1 MRFSLPVL
9 PEPSLRSLP
18 SSRAIAWTMAVALA
32 VFTIAAVATLTV
44 NGGRGA
50 GAGAPGRTLAVDL
63 WAARR
68 AASLRAPAL
77 TPLAWSLTHA
87 GGTIGLTLLTAAIAP
102 ALALRGLG
110 AQAVI
115 LVASMS
121 GASILTLALKGVFSR
136 PRLGAEF
143 RLGPPLRTAA
153 FPSGHS
159 LNTAVF
165 MALLA
170 GFVLISAASRAARA
184 GAVAAAL
191 VVTAAVGASRV
202 YLGYHRLTEILAGWA
217 LGLAWACATA
227 LVVIA
232 LSRQR
237 PRRAITH
244 P

>member
-1 MRFSLPVL
+1 
-9 PEPSLRSLP
+9 
-18 SSRAIAWTMAVALA
+18 MAVALT
-32 VFTIAAVATLTV
+32 VFAVAALATLAID
-44 NGGRGA
+44 GGGGA
-50 GAGAPGRTLAVDL
+50 GTGAPGQSLAVDL

-77 TPLAWSLTHA
+77 TTLAWSLTHV
-87 GGTIGLTLLTAAIAP
+87 GGTIGLTLLTAVIASG
-102 ALALRGLG
+102 LALRGLR

-121 GASILTLALKGVFSR
+121 GAAILTVVLKGAFNR
-136 PRLGAEF
+136 PRLDAEL
-143 RLGPPLRTAA
+143 RLGPPPRTAA

-159 LNTAVF
+159 LNTAAL
-165 MALLA
+165 MALLV

-202 YLGYHRLTEILAGWA
+202 YLGYHRLTEVLAGWA

-232 LSRQR
+232 LSRR
-237 PRRAITH
+237 RSRRAITRA
-244 P
+244 